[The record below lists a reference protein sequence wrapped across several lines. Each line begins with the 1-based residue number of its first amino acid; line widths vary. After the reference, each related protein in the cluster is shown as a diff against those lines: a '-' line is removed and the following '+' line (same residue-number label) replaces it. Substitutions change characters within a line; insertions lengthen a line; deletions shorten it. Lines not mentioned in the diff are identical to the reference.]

1 MTLELDST
9 SSDFNLGK
17 EISVP
22 ESGKTSRLVFV
33 STMETSGRRGRRR
46 SWPPE
51 ADSKE
56 PAAGIFVPLDLDLSE
71 AILSSASNVNR
82 SRPVSRNS
90 SASGKRSS
98 SRNKR
103 TGISFDVD
111 ENCCSSSSATRLL
124 EKCRCGSLIS
134 SASEPRNVEAG
145 VASSPLQA
153 RIVQVVEH
161 FLWISFL

>member
-1 MTLELDST
+1 MSVEADST
-9 SSDFNLGK
+9 SSAFSRN

-22 ESGKTSRLVFV
+22 NSGKVSRLVFV
-33 STMETSGRRGRRR
+33 SNMETSASGRRGRRR

-71 AILSSASNVNR
+71 AVLSSASNVSR
-82 SRPVSRNS
+82 SRPISRNS
-90 SASGKRSS
+90 SASGKRGS

-103 TGISFDVD
+103 NGISFELD
-111 ENCCSSSSATRLL
+111 ENCCSTSSSTRLL

-153 RIVQVVEH
+153 QMVQVV
-161 FLWISFL
+161 